1 MVSMATIEITPEYGV
16 QVNRDLVDMIEALPA
31 GKYRLIIEPF
41 AEPASV
47 PQRRLM
53 YMWFAHLAWLTGSTK
68 REVHDYYCSK
78 FLDDFK
84 PSTINMSNLQL
95 THFMKQIQADA
106 MVEFDVRLPDPDD
119 KEAYHHFIRE
129 YKHR

>member
-1 MVSMATIEITPEYGV
+1 MVSMATIEITPEDGV
-16 QVNRDLVDMIEALPA
+16 QVNRDLVQMIESLPE
-31 GKYRLIIEPF
+31 GRYRLVIEPY

-53 YMWFAHLAWLTGSTK
+53 FMWFAHIALLTGSTK
-68 REVHDYYCSK
+68 REVHDYYCEK

-84 PSTINMSNLQL
+84 PSTRGMSNLQL

-106 MVEFDVRLPDPDD
+106 MVEFNIRLPDPED
-119 KEAYHHFIRE
+119 KDVYHHFIRE